1 MQKKQLIAL
10 ITYAMRLTITQAIL
24 VAVFTFAGYGHELKG
39 QEILDTQVTLL
50 VKDAEVKQVL
60 SHINLQTGVRFI
72 YSSKAIQADR
82 RLTANEVKIK
92 LSRFL
97 DQYFK
102 PLNIDYKV
110 VNNKVLLFS
119 GEDPPTRDSM
129 QMAALF
135 SFARIINGVVTDLKG
150 QPLAGVS
157 ITLKGTSTGTTTNEK
172 GEYRLE
178 VPDENAVLEISYT
191 GYLAQS
197 IAVTQNTINI
207 KLAEDD
213 KSLEQVVVTGY
224 GSQRKGDLTGSVAI
238 VDMKKFNANSSGQI
252 SKALQGM
259 ASGVTMSVDGQP
271 GSAPSIRIRGVN
283 TFGNNQPL
291 YIVDGVPTQNIENMN
306 PGDIASIQVLKD
318 ASANSIYGARA
329 SNGVIIVTTKKGSE
343 GVQFNFNSYVGYEIP
358 LSGNVWNILS
368 PIDMAKLKWRALSNS
383 NINPRPD
390 PQYGNG
396 PEPVLPYYIL
406 PNGKMEGEVDEST
419 YYLVPE
425 FTGGEDQWKSFTQ
438 IVRANHAGTNWY
450 DETFNPAWTTNNEFS
465 VSGRTNIGSFLF
477 SLNHLHQQGTL
488 LESFLK
494 RTNMRI
500 NSQFNVARNF
510 RIGENIFFS
519 TFENPQLAP
528 DWEGVNFGLESYR
541 TEPIIP
547 VYDIMGNF
555 AGTRGLGLTGGANE
569 VATRYRTRNNQSR
582 NYRIFGNAFVEWD
595 IMPDLTAKSVVGGEV
610 TFGSSRRFSYPAYE
624 GANGAGNNSFSAESY
639 TGFNWVWTNTLT
651 YKKKFGDVHN
661 FTLLAGTEAYRNKGE
676 RLGGATQT
684 YYSFDPDFTNLSTGN
699 GVRTNFSNYYEDA
712 LLSMFGRLDYNYDGK
727 YILSLTLRRDGSSKF
742 LDYRWGTFPAA
753 SVGWRVS
760 QENFMQDVSWVQDLR
775 LTFGYGV
782 VGNQLNVDPNNPYTL
797 FGVQEGSYYAVN
809 GATIQSG
816 FAQSSI
822 GNPAARWEKNINGN
836 IGVNASLWG
845 GKLNVV
851 AEYYW
856 KDVRDLLYNPLL
868 LATAGAAAPPFVN
881 IANMRNQGVDLSLST
896 GGNLGTDLRYSAS
909 LNFTTYKNEILK
921 ISNSTNYFSQERRR
935 GEDDIIRNQVGG
947 AVSSFF
953 GYKIEGFWDDQA
965 EIDAANDKAPSGTY
979 QNSVAIGRFRY
990 ADINNDGQITPD
1002 DRTTLGN
1009 PNPDFTYGLNLGLEY
1024 KNFDFNAFFYGSQG
1038 NEIWNQVRW
1047 WTDFYPSGGGGAKSY
1062 TALYESWTPDNK
1074 NAKVSI
1080 QESTSSFSTSG
1091 VPNSY
1096 FVENGSFFKLKNVL
1110 IGYTLPQSF
1119 IRRLK
1124 LTKCRVY
1131 FQGSNI
1137 FAITKYTG
1145 LDPEITFGGS
1155 TNFGIDEG
1163 GYRAGRQLLLGINLT
1178 F

>member
-1 MQKKQLIAL
+1 MF
-10 ITYAMRLTITQAIL
+10 
-24 VAVFTFAGYGHELKG
+24 V
-39 QEILDTQVTLL
+39 
-50 VKDAEVKQVL
+50 
-60 SHINLQTGVRFI
+60 

-82 RLTANEVKIK
+82 KLSANETGIK
-92 LSRFL
+92 LSLFL
-97 DQYFK
+97 DKYFK
-102 PLNIDYKV
+102 PLNIEYKV
-110 VNNKVLLFS
+110 INNKVLLYS
-119 GEDPPTRDSM
+119 GTEPPMKDTI
-129 QMAALF
+129 QLETLF
-135 SFARIINGVVTDLKG
+135 VLDRIITGVVTDDKN

-157 ITLKGTSTGTTTNEK
+157 VTLKGTSTGTTTDEK
-172 GEYRLE
+172 GAYRIE
-178 VPDENAVLEISYT
+178 VPDESAVLEISYT
-191 GYLAQS
+191 GYLSQQV
-197 IAVTQNTINI
+197 AVTQTTINI
-207 KLAEDD
+207 KLAEDN

-224 GSQRKGDLTGSVAI
+224 GTQRRGDMTGAIAI

-252 SKALQGM
+252 SKGLQGM

-271 GSAPSIRIRGVN
+271 GSSPMIRIRGVN

-306 PGDIASIQVLKD
+306 PGDIQSIQVLKD

-329 SNGVIIVTTKKGSE
+329 SNGVIIVTTRKGSE
-343 GVQFNFNSYVGYEIP
+343 GVQFSFNSYVGYEIP

-368 PIDMAKLKWRALSNS
+368 PIDMARLKWRALENS
-383 NINPRPD
+383 GINPRPD

-396 PEPVLPYYIL
+396 PDPVLPYYIL

-419 YYLVPE
+419 YYLIPE
-425 FTGGEDQWKSFTQ
+425 FTGGEDQWKTFNQ

-450 DETFNPAWTTNNEFS
+450 DETFNPAWTTNNELS
-465 VSGRTNIGSFLF
+465 VSGRAGIGSFLF
-477 SLNHLHQQGTL
+477 SVNHLHQQGTL
-488 LESFLK
+488 LESFLR
-494 RTNMRI
+494 RTGVRL
-500 NSQFNVARNF
+500 NSQFNVAKNF
-510 RIGENIFFS
+510 RVGENLFFS

-547 VYDIMGNF
+547 VHDIRGNY

-569 VATRYRTRNNQSR
+569 VATRYRTRNNNSR
-582 NYRIFGNAFVEWD
+582 NYRIFGNAFIEWD
-595 IMPDLTAKSVVGGEV
+595 IIKGLTYKSVIGGEI
-610 TFGSSRRFSYPAYE
+610 TTGSSRRFSYPAYE

-639 TGFNWVWTNTLT
+639 SGYNWVWTNTLNFRRT
-651 YKKKFGDVHN
+651 FADVHN
-661 FTLLAGTEAYRNKGE
+661 VTLLAGTEAYRNKGE
-676 RLGGATQT
+676 RLGGTTAT
-684 YYSFDPDFTNLSTGN
+684 YYSFDPDFTNLSTGT

-712 LLSMFGRLDYNYDGK
+712 LLSMFGRLDYSYDNK
-727 YILSLTLRRDGSSKF
+727 YILSATLRRDGSSKF
-742 LDYRWGTFPAA
+742 LTYRWGVFPAA

-760 QENFMQDVSWVQDLR
+760 QENFMKDVTWVSDLR
-775 LTFGYGV
+775 LSFGYGV

-797 FGVQEGSYYAVN
+797 FGVQDGSYYAVN
-809 GATIQSG
+809 GSTIQSG

-822 GNPAARWEKNINGN
+822 GNPDARWEKNINGN
-836 IGVNASLWG
+836 IGVNASLFG
-845 GKLNVV
+845 GKLNVT

-881 IANMRNQGVDLSLST
+881 IANMRNQGLDASFST
-896 GGNLGTDLRYSAS
+896 QGELGGDLRYSAS
-909 LNFTTYKNEILK
+909 LNLTTYQNEILK
-921 ISNSTNYFSQERRR
+921 ISNSTNYFSQEKRR
-935 GEDDIIRNQVGG
+935 GEDDIIRNQVGE

-953 GYKIEGFWDDQA
+953 GYRIAGFWNSA
-965 EIDAANDKAPSGTY
+965 TEIETADSKSPNGLY
-979 QNSVAIGRFRY
+979 QNGAGVGRFRY
-990 ADINNDGQITPD
+990 ADMDGDGQVTPD
-1002 DRTTLGN
+1002 DRTILGN

-1024 KNFDFNAFFYGSQG
+1024 KNFDFSAFFYGSQG

-1047 WTDFYPSGGGGAKSY
+1047 WTDFYPSGGGGAKSN
-1062 TALYESWTPDNK
+1062 TALYESWTPDNQ

-1080 QESTSSFSTSG
+1080 QEAVSSFSTQG

-1096 FVENGSFFKLKNVL
+1096 FVEDGSFLKLKNVM
-1110 IGYTLPQSF
+1110 IGYNVPLSA
-1119 IRRLK
+1119 IKRLK

-1145 LDPEITFGGS
+1145 VDPEITFGGS

-1163 GYRAGRQLLLGINLT
+1163 GYRAGRQFLLGVNLT